1 MPLIVSDE
9 LLSSL
14 GISEEELRREVAIM
28 LFQRER
34 LTLAQASRLAGL
46 VRVEFQKLLAAR
58 HIPIHYGV
66 EELRQDLKNLDEA
79 GLL

>member
-9 LLSSL
+9 LLGSL
-14 GISEEELRREVAIM
+14 GISEEELRREVGVM

-46 VRVEFQKLLAAR
+46 SRVEFQKLLATR
-58 HIPIHYGV
+58 QIPIHFGV
-66 EELRQDLKNLDEA
+66 EEFREDLKNLEEA

>member
-9 LLSSL
+9 VLGSL
-14 GISEEELRREVAIM
+14 GMSEEELRLEVAVM
-28 LFQRER
+28 LFERER

-46 VRVEFQKLLAAR
+46 NRVEFQKLLAAR
-58 HIPIHYGV
+58 QIPIHFGV
-66 EELRQDLKNLDEA
+66 EEFREDLTNLDEA